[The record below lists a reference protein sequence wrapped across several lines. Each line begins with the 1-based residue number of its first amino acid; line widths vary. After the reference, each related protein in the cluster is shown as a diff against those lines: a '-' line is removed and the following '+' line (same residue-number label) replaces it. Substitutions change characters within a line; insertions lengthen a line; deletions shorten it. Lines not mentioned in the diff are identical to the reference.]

1 MNEKF
6 VAGRAG
12 QARFTDVQCMMESV
26 LDGWLH
32 ESIQLSPGPGT
43 GQHRFIETNA
53 LRLDASDWSTG
64 VLVRGAGATGAVC
77 FGLVDGDPAAIR
89 FRGRPLAPARIPLV
103 QSEVEFEYAAPEP
116 TAALVLTIDK
126 DVFDRH
132 AQALW
137 RTELTTNAAYTLPLA
152 GMEHGMAVVKLL
164 KNTLHNLSGE
174 PALLQSP
181 RVADLVTDNIL
192 TTLLAGSP
200 AEPARVIMPH
210 RHHLAREAAALLRT
224 ETDPPISIKTLCERL
239 RISWRA
245 LDQGFW
251 ELYGV
256 SPKTYLRISRLHHV
270 KRQLAVAD
278 PALTNVTAVAV
289 SWGFFQLGR
298 FAVEYR
304 RLFGE
309 KPSDTLWKGA
319 R

>member
-1 MNEKF
+1 MNDRF
-6 VAGRAG
+6 VAGRTG
-12 QARFTDVQCMMESV
+12 QGRFADVQCLMESV

-32 ESIQLSPGPGT
+32 ETIQLSSGPGV
-43 GQHRFIETNA
+43 GEHRFIETNA
-53 LRLDASDWSTG
+53 LRLDASNWSTG
-64 VLVRGAGATGAVC
+64 VLVRGAGASGAVC

-89 FRGRPLAPARIPLV
+89 FQGRTLAPAQIPLV
-103 QSEVEFEYAAPEP
+103 QSDVEFEYAAPEP

-137 RTELTTNAAYTLPLA
+137 RTDLTPTAAYTLPLA
-152 GMEHGMAVVKLL
+152 GMEHGWAVVKLL
-164 KNTLHNLSGE
+164 KSTLHNLSGE
-174 PALLQSP
+174 PALLASP

-200 AEPARVIMPH
+200 AEPMRVIVPH
-210 RHHLAREAAALLRT
+210 RHHLAREAAAALRA
-224 ETDPPISIKTLCERL
+224 ETDPPVSIKSLCEQL

-270 KRQLAVAD
+270 RRQLAAAD